1 MKRINQKGVA
11 LILSMITMS
20 LILFLMMYFLNFTAT
35 ETKISKSQTFSTK
48 TYYLA
53 EAGINEMIWK
63 IKNDANYKNDFE
75 SNPNWETSFT
85 RTNPFGVNSGSYEVS
100 IKNTSQ
106 AHGEIISK
114 ASFIVNGNK
123 TSQRIIKTSIYK
135 AMGQSGIGNNAGYS
149 DGNIEITNSTVNYQ
163 GGAHSNNVF
172 NIKNNSTV
180 NIAGNLQ
187 AVGNFLTS
195 GAISTINISSST
207 YASNFPL
214 GPATPIDMP
223 AIDFNSASSTSFKNL
238 AVNVYTANQFE
249 GLLED
254 NENLILNQGITY
266 VVGNT
271 EISKAESLTIPGA
284 LVVEGDLAID
294 DDSVNINVTHVPG
307 QPSGLL
313 ATNKI
318 DFDGEVGNVSIEGI
332 IYAANLVNIKN
343 IDNGGIFYVT
353 GGIVG
358 RKLTIEGVARTV
370 NIIHDNQILI
380 DVLKAT
386 EFSPVILV
394 DHWEEEY

>member
-343 IDNGGIFYVT
+343 IDNGGIFNVT

>member
-1 MKRINQKGVA
+1 MA
-11 LILSMITMS
+11 MITMS

-53 EAGINEMIWK
+53 EAGVNEMIWK
-63 IKNDANYKNDFE
+63 IKNDPVYKNNFE
-75 SNPNWETSFT
+75 NIPNWEATFI
-85 RTNPFGVNSGSYEVS
+85 RNNPFGINSGSYEVT

-106 AHGEIISK
+106 AHGEIVSR
-114 ASFIVNGNK
+114 ANFIVNGNK

-135 AMGQSGIGNNAGYS
+135 ALGQSGIGNNAGYS
-149 DGNIEITNSTVNYQ
+149 DGNIEISNSRVNYQ

-172 NIKNNSTV
+172 NIKNNSIV
-180 NIAGNLQ
+180 NIVGNLE

-195 GAISTINISSST
+195 GAFSTINISSST
-207 YASNFPL
+207 YAANYPL
-214 GPATPIDMP
+214 GPAAEIEMP
-223 AIDFNSASSTSFKNL
+223 AIDFNSASSSSFKNL

-249 GLLED
+249 DLLSD
-254 NENLILNQGITY
+254 NEDVVLGQGITY

-271 EISKAESLTIPGA
+271 RISEVNNLTVPGA
-284 LVVEGDLAID
+284 LVIEGDLLINED
-294 DDSVNINVTHVPG
+294 EVNINITHSAG

-318 DFDGEVGNVSIEGI
+318 DFDGDVGNIDIQGI
-332 IYAANLVNIKN
+332 IYAANLVNIN
-343 IDNGGIFYVT
+343 NLDNSGTFNVL

-358 RKLTIEGVARTV
+358 RKVTIEGVSRTV
-370 NIIHDNQILI
+370 NIIHDNQILV